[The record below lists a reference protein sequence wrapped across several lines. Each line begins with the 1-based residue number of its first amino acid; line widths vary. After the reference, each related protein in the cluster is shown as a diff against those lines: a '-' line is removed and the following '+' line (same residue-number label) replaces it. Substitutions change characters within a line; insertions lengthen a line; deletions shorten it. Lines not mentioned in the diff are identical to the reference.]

1 MTTLQ
6 SPLPEPSYEIDPPL
20 VLLAED
26 DDMFR
31 QLLSGILRRDGYNV
45 LEAKDG
51 ARLRRLVEELLQS
64 GRDTRPELIISDV
77 RMPGPSGLA
86 VLELLR
92 AYDWYTPVILMTAF
106 GGPEVEARARQLGA
120 ATVFSK
126 PFALEDFRRRVQDI
140 LPTL

>member
-6 SPLPEPSYEIDPPL
+6 SPIPEPSYEIEPPL

-31 QLLSGILRRDGYNV
+31 HLLSGILRRDGYNV

-64 GRDTRPELIISDV
+64 GCDARPELIISDV
-77 RMPGPSGLA
+77 RMPGASGLG

-92 AYDWYTPVILMTAF
+92 VYDWYTPVILMTAF
-106 GGPEVEARARQLGA
+106 GSPELEARARQLGA

>member
-6 SPLPEPSYEIDPPL
+6 SPIPEPSYEIDPPL

-31 QLLSGILRRDGYNV
+31 QLLCGILRRDGYNV

-77 RMPGPSGLA
+77 RMPGASGLG

-92 AYDWYTPVILMTAF
+92 TYDWYTPVILMTAF

>member
-6 SPLPEPSYEIDPPL
+6 SPLPELSYEIDPPL

-51 ARLRRLVEELLQS
+51 VRLRRLVEELLQS
-64 GRDTRPELIISDV
+64 GRDTRPELIISDI
-77 RMPGPSGLA
+77 RMPGASGLG

-92 AYDWYTPVILMTAF
+92 VYDWYTPVTLMTAF
-106 GGPEVEARARQLGA
+106 GGPEVLARARQLGA

>member
-1 MTTLQ
+1 MTTLH

-31 QLLSGILRRDGYNV
+31 HLLSGILRRDGYNV

-51 ARLRRLVEELLQS
+51 TRLRRLVEELLQS
-64 GRDTRPELIISDV
+64 GRDARPELIISDV
-77 RMPGPSGLA
+77 RMPGASGLG

-92 AYDWYTPVILMTAF
+92 VYDWYTPVILMTAF

-140 LPTL
+140 LPMV

>member
-64 GRDTRPELIISDV
+64 GRDARPELIISDV
-77 RMPGPSGLA
+77 RMPGASGLG

-106 GGPEVEARARQLGA
+106 GSPEVEARARQLGA
-120 ATVFSK
+120 AVVFSK

-140 LPTL
+140 LPTV